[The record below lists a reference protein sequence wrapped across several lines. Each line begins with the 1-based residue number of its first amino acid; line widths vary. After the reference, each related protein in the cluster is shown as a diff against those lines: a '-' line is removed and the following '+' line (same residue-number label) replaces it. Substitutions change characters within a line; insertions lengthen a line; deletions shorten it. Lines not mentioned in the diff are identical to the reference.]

1 MAQNSESIKERAL
14 GELLKVPR
22 GKVVAYGELARRVGT
37 GPRAVGKIMAG
48 NKEPDVYPC
57 YKVVRSDGRLG
68 GYSGAGGLEEE
79 MRRLKKD
86 GVEISDGRIDLE
98 RFGWK

>member
-48 NKEPDVYPC
+48 NKEPDV
-57 YKVVRSDGRLG
+57 
-68 GYSGAGGLEEE
+68 
-79 MRRLKKD
+79 
-86 GVEISDGRIDLE
+86 
-98 RFGWK
+98 

>member
-1 MAQNSESIKERAL
+1 M
-14 GELLKVPR
+14 
-22 GKVVAYGELARRVGT
+22 
-37 GPRAVGKIMAG
+37 
-48 NKEPDVYPC
+48 
-57 YKVVRSDGRLG
+57 VRSDGRLG